1 MNRIELLFK
10 NKKTNVL
17 SVYFTAGF
25 PKGED
30 TLPVLKA
37 LQIAGVDLV
46 EIGIPFSDPL
56 ADGPV
61 IQQSNKKALENGM
74 SVERLFDQLKNVR
87 KEINIPLILMGYL
100 NPVYKYGINKFVK
113 QCKSTGI
120 DGVIIPDLPIKEY
133 QAGYK
138 EIFEANNL
146 AAIFLITPVTP
157 VHRIRLID
165 SISHGFIYMVS
176 SASTTGIKS
185 GISKEQKEYFR
196 RISSL
201 DLKNPVLIGFGISD
215 HNGFATACEFA
226 SGAIV
231 GSAFI
236 KALEKSR
243 DVPEDTKRFVGDMFT
258 GRHH

>member
-1 MNRIELLFK
+1 
-10 NKKTNVL
+10 
-17 SVYFTAGF
+17 
-25 PKGED
+25 
-30 TLPVLKA
+30 
-37 LQIAGVDLV
+37 
-46 EIGIPFSDPL
+46 
-56 ADGPV
+56 
-61 IQQSNKKALENGM
+61 M

-120 DGVIIPDLPIKEY
+120 DGVIIPDLPIEEY
-133 QAGYK
+133 QADYK

-165 SISHGFIYMVS
+165 SISNGFIYMVS

-201 DLKNPVLIGFGISD
+201 GLKNPVLIGFGISD
-215 HNGFATACEFA
+215 HDGFATACEFA

-243 DVPEDTKRFVGDMFT
+243 DVPEDTKRFVGDMFPD
-258 GRHH
+258 RHH

>member
-1 MNRIELLFK
+1 MNRIEILFN
-10 NKKTNVL
+10 NKRTNIL

-25 PKGED
+25 PERND

-37 LQIAGVDLV
+37 LQASGVDLAEV
-46 EIGIPFSDPL
+46 GIPFSDPL

-113 QCKSTGI
+113 QCKNTGI
-120 DGVIIPDLPIKEY
+120 DGVIIPDLPIEEY

-165 SISHGFIYMVS
+165 SISHGFIDR
-176 SASTTGIKS
+176 KS
-185 GISKEQKEYFR
+185 
-196 RISSL
+196 
-201 DLKNPVLIGFGISD
+201 V
-215 HNGFATACEFA
+215 
-226 SGAIV
+226 V
-231 GSAFI
+231 
-236 KALEKSR
+236 
-243 DVPEDTKRFVGDMFT
+243 
-258 GRHH
+258 